1 MKKFSRFIA
10 VALALLVS
18 INVATA
24 QNGKVFQTKAQ
35 YLGLKTAQ
43 VHATVDPMYTSG
55 QRDVLLEEGFDLE
68 GTFPPAGWTQ
78 TIFNVNNTWEQSN
91 PAAPAP
97 EFSTIDP
104 NSLYSALCPW
114 VGEDQDEWLITDE
127 INANGETPLKLIW
140 YAGTSGGWLTAAT
153 LKCLISTD
161 NGGTWT
167 VLWDAVD
174 EIDPAADWSWNK
186 VVINLDAYAGA
197 PFKIAWQYVGNDGD
211 LAGVDGVQIKSGYDY
226 LFQDYFDTTYT
237 AGQYVALNGNQD
249 WWTTWTNSPG
259 GSEDAEVVSTY
270 SSSPSNSALLEDGT
284 DLILKLGNKTAGK
297 YQISFKYYIPTD
309 SAGYYNIQ
317 RFEEPGVEWAYEVFF
332 GKTGDGYI
340 TVDQA
345 QVAFFTYNHDEWVN
359 IDNVIDLTN
368 DSSFVYINGTLVY
381 GWVYSTGSTT
391 IQLGGV
397 DFYAGAPQGEEA
409 FSKTYLDNVDYIV
422 LDEGAQ
428 APEITVNPTAF
439 QVVVESGN
447 TDEETLAVGNEGQ
460 QDLNYN
466 IVATYDVGTTFAPIH
481 SDVVSSTMPKELR
494 NQYSR
499 VAIQAPAHTEDGREV
514 VLHYDGEPASAFGN
528 NNGDID
534 WNVAAVFRA
543 SQVKDYVGMDLT
555 SVEVNIGNGTVTEFN
570 LRVWEM
576 GSYNVPGPGNLIVDQ
591 TYTVTPASWNTIVLD
606 NPVKLNGQD
615 LWVGYNIKAP
625 AGQFVASTDD
635 GTNYN
640 PDGSW
645 IATGP
650 GWSHLG
656 DGNPDYN
663 LNWNIRA
670 HLTGD
675 AQEAWLSTDPT
686 EGTVAPGEST
696 DVTVTIDATNLT
708 SGQYNGTLIVRSNDL
723 ANDWVE
729 VPVSVA
735 VFVGINETG
744 EHGYVTM
751 YPNPATTAVRLE
763 ANSNIS
769 NVEVYNAVGQLVYST
784 VLNSNT
790 GSVDVSSLQN
800 GVYFVKVN
808 SELGTTTQKLVVK

>member
-10 VALALLVS
+10 VALALLIS
-18 INVATA
+18 INFATA

-35 YLGLKTAQ
+35 YLGLKTSH
-43 VHATVDPMYTSG
+43 VNATVDPIYTSG

-68 GTFPPAGWTQ
+68 GTFPPTGWTQ
-78 TIFNVNNTWEQSN
+78 EILNAGHTWIQSN
-91 PAAPAP
+91 PNDPAP
-97 EFSTIDP
+97 NFNTIDP
-104 NSLYSALCPW
+104 NSQFSALCPW
-114 VGEDQDEWLITDE
+114 VAEDQDEWLITGE
-127 INANGETPLKLIW
+127 VNANGETPLKLIW
-140 YAGTSGGWLTAAT
+140 YAGTSGSWLTAAT
-153 LKCLISTD
+153 LRCLISTD
-161 NGGTWT
+161 DGANWT

-174 EIDPAADWSWNK
+174 EIDPSADWGWNK

-197 PFKIAWQYVGNDGD
+197 PFKIAWQYIGNDGD

-259 GSEDAEVVSTY
+259 GSEDAEVVNIY
-270 SSSPSNSALLEDGT
+270 SASPSQSALLEDGT
-284 DLILKLGNKTAGK
+284 DLILKLGNKTSGK
-297 YQISFKYYIPTD
+297 YQINFKYYIPAD
-309 SAGYYNIQ
+309 SAGYFNIQ
-317 RFEEPGVEWAYEVFF
+317 RFEEPGVEWAYEVYF
-332 GKTGDGYI
+332 GKTGDGYMSI
-340 TVDQA
+340 DGEQTG
-345 QVAFFTYNHDEWVN
+345 FFTYTHNTWFQVEN
-359 IDNVIDLTN
+359 IIDLTN
-368 DSSFVYINGTLVY
+368 DSAFMYIDGNLINA
-381 GWVYSTGSTT
+381 WVYSTGSTT
-391 IQLGGV
+391 VQLGGV
-397 DFYAGAPQGEEA
+397 DFYAGAPTGEEA

-428 APEITVNPTAF
+428 APEITVNPNAF
-439 QVVVESGN
+439 TVIVESGT
-447 TDEETLAVGNEGQ
+447 TDDEVLTIGNEGQ

-466 IVATYDVGTTFAPIH
+466 IVSTYDVGTAFTPIH
-481 SDVVSSTMPKELR
+481 SDVVASTTPKELR

-499 VAIQAPAHTEDGREV
+499 VAIQATAHTEDGREV

-555 SVEVNIGNGTVTEFN
+555 SVEVNIGDGDVTGFN

-591 TYTVTPASWNTIVLD
+591 AFTVTPAGWNTIVLD
-606 NPVKLNGQD
+606 TPVKLNGQD
-615 LWVGYNIKAP
+615 LWVGYNIQAP
-625 AGQFVASTDD
+625 AGNFVASTDD
-635 GTNYN
+635 GSNYN

-650 GWSHLG
+650 GWGHLG

-675 AQEAWLSTDPT
+675 AQEAWLSTNPD
-686 EGTVAPGEST
+686 EGVVAPGDTE

-708 SGQYNGTLIVRSNDL
+708 SGQYDGTLIIRSNDL

-735 VFVGINETG
+735 VFVGINENG

-751 YPNPATTAVRLE
+751 YPNPATTSVKLE
-763 ANSNIS
+763 ANSNI
-769 NVEVYNAVGQLVYST
+769 NDVQVYNAVGQLVYST
-784 VLNSNT
+784 VINNKT
-790 GSVDVSSLQN
+790 ATVDVSSLQN
-800 GVYFVKVN
+800 GVYFVKIN